1 MSPPIYRW
9 YKRLGWRIPLWHL
22 FPFVAWV
29 SIVCLFGTAHMRA
42 RHSVDRM
49 YWLYDHGYFGSSE
62 KPTEAQL
69 ANIDYTS
76 WFGIAFELAFLSFI
90 PVLVVAVISY
100 IVTKRIAGGDRESA
114 A

>member
-1 MSPPIYRW
+1 
-9 YKRLGWRIPLWHL
+9 
-22 FPFVAWV
+22 
-29 SIVCLFGTAHMRA
+29 MRA